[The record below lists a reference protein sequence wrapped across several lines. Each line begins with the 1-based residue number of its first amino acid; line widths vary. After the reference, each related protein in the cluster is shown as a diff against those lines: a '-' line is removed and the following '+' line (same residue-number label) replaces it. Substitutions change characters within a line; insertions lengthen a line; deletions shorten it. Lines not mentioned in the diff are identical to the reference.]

1 MNSFPANCYN
11 NDWLFQGSSLYQWTL
26 TPQNNGNS
34 VHRITTGGVITR
46 VSPNQNQQA
55 SNYRPMVFLKS
66 GTKIDTT
73 SGDGSSR
80 NPYELIKG
88 N

>member
-73 SGDGSSR
+73 SGDGSSQ